1 MFDSDKEN
9 LINDCNKLKDWQ
21 DYIKQIDKQRMQELA
36 NEYIKENELTA
47 KESDIL
53 LDFLEFYEKNK

>member
-1 MFDSDKEN
+1 MFNNDNEN
-9 LINDCNKLKDWQ
+9 LLNDCKKLKTWQ
-21 DYIKQIDKQRMQELA
+21 DYIKQMDKQRMKELT
-36 NEYIKENELTA
+36 NEYIKENNLTV

>member
-1 MFDSDKEN
+1 MFSNDKET
-9 LINDCNKLKDWQ
+9 LLNDCRKLKNWQ
-21 DYIKQIDKQRMQELA
+21 DYIKQIDKQRIIELA
-36 NEYIKENELTA
+36 NEYIKDNKLIA

>member
-1 MFDSDKEN
+1 MFNNDKEN
-9 LINDCNKLKDWQ
+9 LLNDCRKLKSWQ
-21 DYIKQIDKQRMQELA
+21 DHIKQIDTQRLKELA
-36 NEYIKENELTA
+36 DTYITGNNLTA